1 MVENKEIY
9 GVNTSFMD
17 EGNGNDVLL
26 LHGWGQNKEMMSLIY
41 EHLKDRFHV
50 WAIDF
55 PGFGESEDPPVAWG
69 VEDYELFL
77 EDFISKNITPYSNTN
92 ITQERYRIELKK
104 TIEYLKKID
113 NNIPIEIVAE
123 NIRLSA
129 FCIGKIIGQIGTEEI
144 LDNIFSKFCIGK

>member
-9 GVNTSFMD
+9 CVNTSFMD

-77 EDFISKNITPYSNTN
+77 VDFISKNHIFMP
-92 ITQERYRIELKK
+92 L
-104 TIEYLKKID
+104 
-113 NNIPIEIVAE
+113 IVAH
-123 NIRLSA
+123 
-129 FCIGKIIGQIGTEEI
+129 
-144 LDNIFSKFCIGK
+144 